1 MDEENKKTTPASD
14 EENKTEVK
22 EVQEVTP
29 KAEEKPEEKA
39 VVSEA
44 KVEPQPVQTSK
55 TEVKKDK
62 PKKKK
67 KVGFIVSVIFI
78 LLAVIAGAVLGAVYA
93 IYFAKT
99 EIDLAKYVSIEFE
112 GYEGYASFDEDD
124 LVIDVKGLK
133 KALDDKK
140 LANKLSERLMD
151 KATVKENEELK
162 NGDVIE
168 VKFKVSESWLKENK
182 IKLTSD
188 TVKLTVKDLE
198 ETNAIDLFE
207 DLEFSYSGISPDLT
221 VSLKNN
227 STDDFIKKVNYTM
240 ETSSSSPTS
249 YSLYDVANGDKIT
262 VTATYSQSDLE
273 SAGYTVANDE
283 YTFTVEGQAEY
294 IADSDDFT
302 NDIKT
307 KVEAKLLEKAKN
319 IANNS
324 NYDVTYAYHEDFS
337 DVSHY
342 DYNFTHT
349 DPTLEKMYIA
359 INKDMNDIGWYDSR
373 NIVFAIYKSTFTDT
387 TTSKTYDF
395 FIPVYVDDLVADS
408 EGLYTGKTYYY
419 DEYYS
424 YNYESESYKTSD
436 GVYKLFD
443 ENTKDD
449 YTVTEVK

>member
-1 MDEENKKTTPASD
+1 M
-14 EENKTEVK
+14 
-22 EVQEVTP
+22 
-29 KAEEKPEEKA
+29 
-39 VVSEA
+39 
-44 KVEPQPVQTSK
+44 
-55 TEVKKDK
+55 
-62 PKKKK
+62 
-67 KVGFIVSVIFI
+67 
-78 LLAVIAGAVLGAVYA
+78 
-93 IYFAKT
+93 
-99 EIDLAKYVSIEFE
+99 
-112 GYEGYASFDEDD
+112 
-124 LVIDVKGLK
+124 K

-140 LANKLSERLMD
+140 LASKLAEKLMD
-151 KATVKENEELK
+151 KATVKDNEELK

-182 IKLTSD
+182 IKLASD
-188 TVKLTVKDLE
+188 TIKLTVKDLE
-198 ETNAIDLFE
+198 ETNAVDLFE

-227 STDDFIKKVNYTM
+227 SSDSFIKKVTYTM

-262 VTATYSQSDLE
+262 VKATYSQSDLE
-273 SAGYTVANDE
+273 SAGYTVAKDE

-294 IADSDDFT
+294 IADSDDFSD
-302 NDIKT
+302 DIKST
-307 KVEAKLLEKAKN
+307 VEAKLLDKAKS
-319 IANNS
+319 IANSS

-337 DVSHY
+337 DISHY

-359 INKDMNDIGWYDSR
+359 INKDMNNIGWYDSR
-373 NIVFAIYKSTFTDT
+373 NIVFAIYKSTYTDT

-424 YNYESESYKTSD
+424 YNYESESYKTVD
-436 GVYKLFD
+436 GVYKIFD

-449 YTVTEVK
+449 YSVTEVK